1 MDLHHLQS
9 LAHDINVAPD
19 NFPLQRQVSKILE
32 DRRKMAAGAMPLNWG
47 FAETLAYAS
56 LLEAGYPVRLTGQDV
71 GRGTFSHRHA
81 VLHHQREEA
90 TYVPLSISP
99 TTRRRSAST
108 TPSCPRRRCWPSS
121 TAMRPLHRRAW

>member
-1 MDLHHLQS
+1 VSSLVTEPNTSLFVDWSPYLGHEWTLHCDTGMDLHHLQT
-9 LAHDINVAPD
+9 LAHDTNLAPD

-32 DRRKMAAGAMPLNWG
+32 DRRKMAAGALPLNWG

-81 VLHHQREEA
+81 VLHNQRDSLDTRA
-90 TYVPLSISP
+90 T
-99 TTRRRSAST
+99 AA
-108 TPSCPRRRCWPSS
+108 CQ
-121 TAMRPLHRRAW
+121 